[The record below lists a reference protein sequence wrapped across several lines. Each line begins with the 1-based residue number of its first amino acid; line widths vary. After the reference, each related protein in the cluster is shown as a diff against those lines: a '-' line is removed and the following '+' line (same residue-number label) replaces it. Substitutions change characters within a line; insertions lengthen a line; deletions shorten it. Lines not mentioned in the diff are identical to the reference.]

1 MQKEDPM
8 NDGKRPEGLDSQSGE
23 PGGVVQS
30 WIDGSLDT
38 AQAVLRGCVDILD
51 QSRTQLNERVGQT
64 LDWAEGFPRGGFAV
78 ARQVNR
84 GIDSIAAQSIAAGDR
99 VGRSVLSALRRAGH
113 SARGLASD
121 ASSSIVGNG
130 VRDGQ
135 SQRMTAAS

>member
-1 MQKEDPM
+1 M
-8 NDGKRPEGLDSQSGE
+8 NDSKRSESFSSDSKNIE

-51 QSRTQLNERVGQT
+51 QSRMQLNERVVQT
-64 LDWAEGFPRGGFAV
+64 LDWAEGFPRGGFTV
-78 ARQVNR
+78 ARHVNR
-84 GIDSIAAQSIAAGDR
+84 GVDTIAAQSIAAGDR
-99 VGRSVLSALRRAGH
+99 MGRSVLCALRRAGH

-130 VRDGQ
+130 VQ